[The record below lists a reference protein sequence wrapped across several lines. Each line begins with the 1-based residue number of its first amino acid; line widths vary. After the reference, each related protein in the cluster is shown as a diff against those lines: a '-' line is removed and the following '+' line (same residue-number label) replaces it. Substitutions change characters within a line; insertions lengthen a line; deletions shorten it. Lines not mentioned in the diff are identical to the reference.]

1 MLDIPQL
8 PNTNGHQLLSRTTMT
23 FLAVALGSLL
33 GSFLGNVGVFWVIGA
48 MAKKAEKQQLEELQ
62 RLQQGYLDMVEREKK
77 RMENYAKMEG

>member
-1 MLDIPQL
+1 
-8 PNTNGHQLLSRTTMT
+8 MT

-48 MAKKAEKQQLEELQ
+48 MAKKAEKKQLEELQ

>member
-1 MLDIPQL
+1 
-8 PNTNGHQLLSRTTMT
+8 MT

-33 GSFLGNVGVFWVIGA
+33 GSFLGNVSVFWIIGM
-48 MAKKAEKQQLEELQ
+48 MAQRAERKQKEELQ

>member
-1 MLDIPQL
+1 
-8 PNTNGHQLLSRTTMT
+8 MT